1 MSCPVYSLKEF
12 KLLRA
17 KFGLS
22 AADSIVRQYS
32 RKQGSSEFV
41 YPTVKDALKLVQT
54 SKDGQVERVSE
65 LIKEDQHTTATIV
78 RNLKGIVNRYNG
90 GIFITS
96 GNTSSGSSVINI
108 EQRKLFFDENLKRM
122 MKLQEI
128 FPETFTINDTKYPL
142 VKTVTINATDVSLF
156 DELEQEMPPVQP
168 QGLKKTN
175 PYAVEPGAKPEAMDL
190 GDTITLSVFDSFF
203 PDYSEL
209 STDEKE
215 NFLKGLNNEDIEYFC
230 SI

>member
-32 RKQGSSEFV
+32 KRRNSSEFI
-41 YPTVKDALKLVQT
+41 YPTVKDALKFIQA
-54 SKDGQVERVSE
+54 SKDEQVERVSE
-65 LIKEDQHTTATIV
+65 LIEQEHHTTATIV
-78 RNLKGIVNRYNG
+78 RNLRGIVNRYNG

-156 DELEQEMPPVQP
+156 DELEQEMPPIQP
-168 QGLKKTN
+168 QGLKKIN
-175 PYAVEPGAKPEAMDL
+175 PYAVEPGVKPETMDL
-190 GDTITLSVFDSFF
+190 GDAITLSTFDSFF
-203 PDYSEL
+203 PDYSEI
-209 STDEKE
+209 SIDEKE
-215 NFLKGLNNEDIEYFC
+215 NFLRGLNNDDIEYSC

>member
-1 MSCPVYSLKEF
+1 MSCPVYSLTEF

-32 RKQGSSEFV
+32 KRKNSSEFI
-41 YPTVKDALKLVQT
+41 YPTVIEALKFIQI
-54 SKDGQVERVSE
+54 SKDEQVERVSE
-65 LIKEDQHTTATIV
+65 LIKEDQHTTDTIL
-78 RNLKGIVNRYNG
+78 RNLRGIINRYKG
-90 GIFITS
+90 DIFITS
-96 GNTSSGSSVINI
+96 GNTSSGSSVITLD
-108 EQRKLFFDENLKRM
+108 QRRLFFDDNFKRM

-128 FPETFTINDTKYPL
+128 FPEVFTIHDTKYPL
-142 VKTVTINATDVSLF
+142 VKAVTINATDISLF
-156 DELEQEMPPVQP
+156 DEFEQDMPALQP

-175 PYAVEPGAKPEAMDL
+175 PYAVEPGVKPETVDL
-190 GDTITLSVFDSFF
+190 GDVITLSTFDSFF

-209 STDEKE
+209 SADEKE
-215 NFLKGLNNEDIEYFC
+215 NFLRGLNNDDIEYSC